1 MLKCHLSRFTAQK
14 MMFLKSSLFHN
25 VVAMMLSLLVAAC
38 GGGGG
43 GGSTNQNN
51 PLEKYAG
58 TYYAC
63 DKNEKTSLQLTASGQ
78 NNLAAQLSADVYS
91 GPNCTGEIIGSYRQN
106 GSSVV
111 SYVSTGNSDLPALTI
126 FPSSDTI
133 DYVTLAIPAGTGM
146 LTGNGVTGNCVNYS
160 YMQGSSSISGSHCYD
175 LVQQPATVTGGLYLS
190 SDAQYLVQFQRVDGV
205 YQAEKII
212 SRNSSFDV
220 ESLIQDSSGGGS
232 GGPTPPVAPTFNLA
246 AAYTSAYSAPSSA
259 DFRISG
265 SYGLISIT
273 GAGNETVND
282 FSTGYFEG
290 QAAQRRTTTISGS
303 YQAIGNP
310 YPLNI
315 SQVLWMNSD
324 YSALGFVD
332 NEYAVIAGSYNLPT
346 SVQVGGEGNIYT
358 ANRFSDATKSIPLGT
373 VVSSYLVQA
382 DSSTTALVTLTQTY
396 KNMADVV
403 ERTNSTQYR
412 ITLQNTLTRIKNVT
426 IDVGSNLRVTLT
438 Y

>member
-1 MLKCHLSRFTAQK
+1 
-14 MMFLKSSLFHN
+14 MFLKSSLFHN

-43 GGSTNQNN
+43 ESTNQNN

-78 NNLAAQLSADVYS
+78 NNLAAQLFADVYS

-133 DYVTLAIPAGTGM
+133 DYVTLAIPAGTGT

-160 YMQGSSSISGSHCYD
+160 YIQGSSSISGSHCYD

-232 GGPTPPVAPTFNLA
+232 GGPPPPLLQHLTWQQLTLPPILRLHLPIFVSAALMALSPSLA
-246 AAYTSAYSAPSSA
+246 LAMKQSMIFQQ
-259 DFRISG
+259 DISRG
-265 SYGLISIT
+265 RQHSGEL
-273 GAGNETVND
+273 
-282 FSTGYFEG
+282 
-290 QAAQRRTTTISGS
+290 QR
-303 YQAIGNP
+303 
-310 YPLNI
+310 
-315 SQVLWMNSD
+315 
-324 YSALGFVD
+324 
-332 NEYAVIAGSYNLPT
+332 
-346 SVQVGGEGNIYT
+346 
-358 ANRFSDATKSIPLGT
+358 
-373 VVSSYLVQA
+373 
-382 DSSTTALVTLTQTY
+382 
-396 KNMADVV
+396 
-403 ERTNSTQYR
+403 
-412 ITLQNTLTRIKNVT
+412 
-426 IDVGSNLRVTLT
+426 
-438 Y
+438 